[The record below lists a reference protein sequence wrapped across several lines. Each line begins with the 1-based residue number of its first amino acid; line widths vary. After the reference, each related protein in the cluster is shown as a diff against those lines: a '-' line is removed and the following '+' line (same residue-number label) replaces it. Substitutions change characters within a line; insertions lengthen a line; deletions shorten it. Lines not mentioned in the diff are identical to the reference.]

1 MSTYLWIASPHELPE
16 GGWGRSLQT
25 LTGSIPHLAS
35 LWSLYNP
42 GYYDIEST
50 NQVSLEMGRV
60 RNFKNTRHIIV
71 NHGVSV
77 GFE

>member
-1 MSTYLWIASPHELPE
+1 M
-16 GGWGRSLQT
+16 SLQRVAGEG
-25 LTGSIPHLAS
+25 LSKRWPGSIPHLAS
-35 LWSLYNP
+35 LWGIYNP
-42 GYYDIEST
+42 GYYDIEPT

-60 RNFKNTRHIIV
+60 RNFKNTHHVIV